1 MRTIHIIFT
10 LTLLFAIDS
19 FGQNFKPS
27 FKAAFLNPNVYR
39 TRVDLKT
46 IRVTDKNLST
56 VYNDTIIIK
65 ASNTR
70 PLDYKIVNDN
80 ENGYTIIRVLPKVTL
95 SKEDSPKGTVNVVR
109 FTDSDQLKKDSL
121 NAYNYYFAIKN
132 DAFKPLTRTLL
143 STKIVG
149 IPLVQPFKLRPDK
162 GSEGWNLGG
171 DFTVSYNF
179 GLRLRLGSDPFSQN
193 FISFVPYGFG
203 IGAAKYFKENADGTL
218 SDKEDA
224 FAVTYYQGGIL
235 LTLQKINFGVFTGF
249 DAMIDKKKDWFY
261 QGEPWF
267 SFGLGYKFKND

>member
-1 MRTIHIIFT
+1 MRTIYILITFT
-10 LTLLFAIDS
+10 LILSIDS
-19 FGQNFKPS
+19 FGQS
-27 FKAAFLNPNVYR
+27 FKAVFLNPNVYR
-39 TRVDLKT
+39 TQVDLKV
-46 IRVTDKNLST
+46 IRVTDTKLLT

-65 ASNTR
+65 ASSTR
-70 PLDYKIVNDN
+70 PLDYKIVNDD

-95 SKEDSPKGTVNVVR
+95 LEEDSPKGTINVVR
-109 FTDSDQLKKDSL
+109 FIDSDQLIKKESL

-149 IPLVQPFKLRPDK
+149 IPLVQPFKLRQDK
-162 GSEGWNLGG
+162 GPEGWNLGG
-171 DFTVSYNF
+171 EFTVSYNF
-179 GLRLRLGSDPFSQN
+179 GLRLRLGSNPFSQN

-203 IGAAKYFKENADGTL
+203 IGAAKYFTKKSDGSL

-235 LTLQKINFGVFTGF
+235 LTLQKINFGIFTGF

-261 QGEPWF
+261 QSEPWF